1 MRKVSPGQSQGNR
14 LAESEDKK
22 PHSTRFKPLDF
33 RPCRTTAQ
41 AMSEFQS
48 LGCIVCTQVG
58 FFTLEPC
65 SRTTLSPSHHVPPVA
80 DEAGPSS
87 GSRRLEGLDASDVII
102 GRRLELIAGHEQ
114 VMHQDEFG

>member
-1 MRKVSPGQSQGNR
+1 
-14 LAESEDKK
+14 
-22 PHSTRFKPLDF
+22 
-33 RPCRTTAQ
+33 
-41 AMSEFQS
+41 MSEFQS